1 MSRFPRTPQGTKKV
15 TLRQTTGLS
24 RLLGG
29 ALLMGLFALV
39 GAGGVIGVHQLT
51 EARIVQNQRADALKA
66 IHHLLPA
73 TSFDNDLLAQPH
85 HFNIRRN
92 GRPALPVTA
101 YLAQRDNQAV
111 ATLLRMTTPDG
122 YNGEIQLL
130 LAVRGNG
137 TLIGVE
143 VIEHRETPGLGDRIE
158 SERSDWLR
166 QFDGASLAN
175 PRQAEWKVK
184 RDGGRFDQ
192 LTGATI
198 TPRAVVR
205 AVREA
210 LDYLRHHRIA
220 WQIRPDAP
228 SGEASVRTNP
238 GFG

>member
-1 MSRFPRTPQGTKKV
+1 MPRFPRTPQGTDKA
-15 TLRQTTGLS
+15 TLRQTAGLS
-24 RLLGG
+24 RVLGG
-29 ALLMGLFALV
+29 GLLMGLFALL

-51 EARIVQNQRADALKA
+51 EARIAQNQREDALKA
-66 IHHLLPA
+66 IHRLLPA
-73 TSFDNDLLAQPH
+73 ASYDNDLLAQPR
-85 HFNIRRN
+85 HFSIHRQ
-92 GRPALPVTA
+92 GRLSLPVTA

-143 VIEHRETPGLGDRIE
+143 VVEHRETPGLGDRIE

-166 QFDGASLAN
+166 QFDGASLGN
-175 PRQAEWKVK
+175 PRLAEWKVK

-198 TPRAVVR
+198 TPRAVVQ

-210 LDYLRHHRIA
+210 LDYLRRHRIA
-220 WQIRPDAP
+220 GQIRPDAP
-228 SGEASVRTNP
+228 SAETSVRTNT